1 MIAFR
6 PIVPL
11 LLGLAL
17 TAAETGPQGDPSA
30 EVTGRA
36 AALMAA
42 GRNDDAAILLDEHLR
57 TNPDDPRARQMMLAA
72 KIAAREAEIRTLV
85 GEQVEARGMP
95 GSAPTYLEAKAR
107 AGRAVAAQLDLVERL
122 AGDGRLAEAVNACNG
137 ILRNHPQE
145 PAVLDLKYRL
155 LTAIVDRER
164 NELLKEKDY
173 RRRVAI
179 NDVIEGGQFP
189 LERAKV
195 PRTVWQFDE
204 DVAEAERQR
213 VRARLQ
219 ERVDLSYDGVRVR
232 EIIEPLFAAAGIN
245 YVILDS
251 ALGDETLT
259 IHLVDATIQS
269 ALDTIAKLVKVTFN
283 YAGGT
288 VYIGGADDAVMVTEI
303 VRLESGLVD
312 VESVPQMNAFNGG
325 GSGGQ
330 GGGSGSGGAGGAG
343 GAGGPGGPGGQQ
355 GGGQASSE
363 LERFLAKLPDIVVGW
378 TGDCKWYLDKKS
390 NTVYLRAPPNVI
402 TEVKRLLRALDYN
415 SVQVLIE
422 TRFLEVSEEAMT
434 SLGVDWKGAMANRTT
449 SLGGPTDLGLP
460 VLAPPNVAV
469 TPASAGSGGLVAQI
483 LNVGSNYGISAQ
495 ISALETDKKLDTLS
509 APKILTVNNAIGL
522 IEVSREIA
530 YVSDVENRASSTS
543 AVNDGTIINSSNNLP
558 VPRYSREKEGISLR
572 IRPSI
577 ARNSD
582 VITLS
587 LAPVVREVELLPENV
602 AQQVPGTNITIQ
614 QPTFKERS
622 LATTMHIRNGDT
634 VALGGLMNETDRKDR
649 TGIPGA
655 SSTPVLGWLFGK
667 REKESKRRNL
677 VILVTATII
686 DPNGAKVGE
695 EIRRLRDVAQVTLTP
710 EAQAELES
718 RTAAEAQAREA
729 AREEGAQRP
738 LPGDMTKGRAPR

>member
-1 MIAFR
+1 MIVFR

-17 TAAETGPQGDPSA
+17 AAAEPAPQNDPSA
-30 EVTGRA
+30 DVTGRA

-42 GRNDDAAILLDEHLR
+42 GRNDDAAILLEEHLR
-57 TNPDDPRARQMMLAA
+57 TTPDDPRARQMMLAA

-107 AGRAVAAQLDLVERL
+107 AGRAIAAQLDLVERL
-122 AGDGRLAEAVNACNG
+122 AGDGRLTDAVAACNA

-173 RRRVAI
+173 RRREAI

-195 PRTVWQFDE
+195 PRTVWQFEE

-251 ALGDETLT
+251 ALGEETLT

-288 VYIGGADDAVMVTEI
+288 VYIGGADDALMVTEI

-312 VESVPQMNAFNGG
+312 VETVPQLSAFGTSGSGGGGGGGGG
-325 GSGGQ
+325 GSGGN
-330 GGGSGSGGAGGAG
+330 A
-343 GAGGPGGPGGQQ
+343 PG
-355 GGGQASSE
+355 GGGQGGQATSE
-363 LERFLAKLPDIVVGW
+363 VERFLGKLPDIVVGW

-422 TRFLEVSEEAMT
+422 TRFLEISEEAMF
-434 SLGVDWKGAMANRTT
+434 SLGIDWKFAAANNST
-449 SLGGPTDLGLP
+449 SLGGVTDLGRP
-460 VLAPPNVAV
+460 VLPPNGVNV
-469 TPASAGSGGLVAQI
+469 TPGTAGAGGLVAQI
-483 LNVGSNYGISAQ
+483 MNVGSNYGISAA
-495 ISALETDKKLDTLS
+495 ISALETQKKLDTLS

-543 AVNDGTIINSSNNLP
+543 AVNDGTVINSSNNLP

-587 LAPVVREVELLPENV
+587 LAPIVREVELLPENV
-602 AQQVPGTNITIQ
+602 AQPVPGTNITIQ
-614 QPTFKERS
+614 QPTFKERA

-649 TGIPGA
+649 AGLPGA
-655 SSTPVLGWLFGK
+655 ADTPVLGWLFS
-667 REKESKRRNL
+667 RKETEAKRRNL

-710 EAQAELES
+710 EAQAELDR
-718 RTAAEAQAREA
+718 RTAAEAEARDA
-729 AREEGAQRP
+729 ARREGERTP
-738 LPGDMTKGRAPR
+738 LPGDKTKGRAPR